1 MEYKMNT
8 EFLELCFIVGIL
20 IITIYFHIKFDRFAV
35 AHGPEVLTT
44 LGILGCFTGITIA
57 LFSFNPENISQSV
70 PNLLSGIRTAFWA
83 SLAGV
88 FGALTLRFGQRFRK
102 VKDNKNQIAG
112 QTASL
117 SDVVLSINA
126 LKESIVGQGDTNIHA
141 EIREFKEKSEEHFL
155 SLQEEFKTFSKHMV
169 ENNQKAIIEALREV
183 IKDFNTKITEQFGDN
198 FKELN
203 SAVSKL
209 LSWQIQYKDELEI
222 IKENQ
227 RASRQELEK
236 ATENLKEIVQSAGV
250 FSSIAQDLKSQIDY
264 LNQNREILNNQQ
276 KSLAEVL
283 KTMSSVTPTF
293 EQKTSDMLEQIEK
306 GMKRVFDQFSINAD
320 TLVKQVANSEKE
332 FKTMFETIFKN
343 SESHLDELQI
353 QMTKATE
360 NLGIQMQISGNEL
373 KKQIAENILENQKTF
388 NAGLE
393 DNSRIIKE
401 SVLALDKALQ
411 KELNSSLE
419 SLGRQLAALSN
430 RFVEDYLPLTEKLKE
445 VVELSKRI

>member
-1 MEYKMNT
+1 MNT
-8 EFLELCFIVGIL
+8 EFLELGFIVGIL
-20 IITIYFHIKFDRFAV
+20 IITIYFHVKFDRFAV

-117 SDVVLSINA
+117 SDVVLSINS
-126 LKESIVGQGDTNIHA
+126 LKESIVGQDKSNIQA
-141 EIREFKEKSEEHFL
+141 EIREFKEQSEKQFL

-227 RASRQELEK
+227 RASREELEK
-236 ATENLKEIVQSAGV
+236 ATKKLKEIVQSAGV
-250 FSSIAQDLKSQIDY
+250 FSSTAQDLKTQIDY

-306 GMKRVFDQFSINAD
+306 GMQRVHEQFSTNAD

-332 FKTMFETIFKN
+332 FKAMFETIFKN

-353 QMTKATE
+353 QMNKATE

-373 KKQIAENILENQKTF
+373 KKQIAETILENQKTF

-393 DNSRIIKE
+393 DNSRIVKE

>member
-1 MEYKMNT
+1 MNT
-8 EFLELCFIVGIL
+8 EFLELGFIVGIL
-20 IITIYFHIKFDRFAV
+20 IITIYFHVKFDRFAV

-70 PNLLSGIRTAFWA
+70 PNLLSGIRSAFWA

-88 FGALTLRFGQRFRK
+88 FRALTLRSGQRFRK

-117 SDVVLSINA
+117 SDVVLSINS
-126 LKESIVGQGDTNIHA
+126 LKESIVGQDETNIRA
-141 EIREFKEKSEEHFL
+141 EIKEFKEKSEEHFL

-227 RASRQELEK
+227 RASREELEK
-236 ATENLKEIVQSAGV
+236 ATENLKAIVQSAGV

-293 EQKTSDMLEQIEK
+293 EQKTSDMLEQIEN
-306 GMKRVFDQFSINAD
+306 GMKRVYEQFSTNAD

-373 KKQIAENILENQKTF
+373 KKQIAETILENQKTF

-393 DNSRIIKE
+393 DNSRIVKE

-430 RFVEDYLPLTEKLKE
+430 RFVEDYLPLTEKLRE

>member
-8 EFLELCFIVGIL
+8 EFLELGFIVGIL
-20 IITIYFHIKFDRFAV
+20 IITIYFHVKFDRFAV

-117 SDVVLSINA
+117 SDVVLSINS
-126 LKESIVGQGDTNIHA
+126 LKESIVGQDKSNIQA
-141 EIREFKEKSEEHFL
+141 EIREFKEQSEKQFL

-227 RASRQELEK
+227 RASREELEK
-236 ATENLKEIVQSAGV
+236 ATENLKAIVQSAGV

-306 GMKRVFDQFSINAD
+306 GMNRVYEQFSTNAD

-332 FKTMFETIFKN
+332 FKSMFETIFKN

-373 KKQIAENILENQKTF
+373 KKQIAEIILENQKTF

-393 DNSRIIKE
+393 DNSRIVKE

>member
-1 MEYKMNT
+1 MNT
-8 EFLELCFIVGIL
+8 EFLELGFIVGIL
-20 IITIYFHIKFDRFAV
+20 IITIYFHVKFDRFAV

-117 SDVVLSINA
+117 SDVVLSINS
-126 LKESIVGQGDTNIHA
+126 LKESIVGQDETNIRA
-141 EIREFKEKSEEHFL
+141 EIKEFKEKSEEHFL

-227 RASRQELEK
+227 RASREELEK
-236 ATENLKEIVQSAGV
+236 ATANLKEIVQSAGV

-306 GMKRVFDQFSINAD
+306 GMERVYEQFSTNAD

-373 KKQIAENILENQKTF
+373 KKQIAETILENQKTF

-393 DNSRIIKE
+393 DNSRIVKE

-430 RFVEDYLPLTEKLKE
+430 RFVEDYLPLTEKLRE

>member
-1 MEYKMNT
+1 MDT
-8 EFLELCFIVGIL
+8 EFLELGFIVGIL
-20 IITIYFHIKFDRFAV
+20 IITIYFHVKFDRFAV

-117 SDVVLSINA
+117 SDVVLSINS
-126 LKESIVGQGDTNIHA
+126 LRESIIGQDETNIRA
-141 EIREFKEKSEEHFL
+141 EIQEFREKSEEHFL

-227 RASRQELEK
+227 RASREELEK
-236 ATENLKEIVQSAGV
+236 ATENLKKIVQSAGV

-293 EQKTSDMLEQIEK
+293 EQKTSDMLDQIEK
-306 GMKRVFDQFSINAD
+306 GMQRIYEQFSTNAD
-320 TLVKQVANSEKE
+320 TLVKQVANSERE
-332 FKTMFETIFKN
+332 FKTMFETVFKN

-373 KKQIAENILENQKTF
+373 KKQIAETILENQKTF

-393 DNSRIIKE
+393 DNSRIVKE

-430 RFVEDYLPLTEKLKE
+430 RFVEDYLPLTEKLRK

>member
-1 MEYKMNT
+1 MDT
-8 EFLELCFIVGIL
+8 EFLELGFIVGIL
-20 IITIYFHIKFDRFAV
+20 IITIYFHVKFDRFAV

-117 SDVVLSINA
+117 SDVVLSINS
-126 LKESIVGQGDTNIHA
+126 LRESIVGQDETNIQA

-155 SLQEEFKTFSKHMV
+155 SLQEEFKTFSRHMV

-236 ATENLKEIVQSAGV
+236 ATNNLKEIVQSAGV
-250 FSSIAQDLKSQIDY
+250 FSSIAQDLRTQIDY
-264 LNQNREILNNQQ
+264 LNQNREILTNQQ
-276 KSLAEVL
+276 KSLADVL

-306 GMKRVFDQFSINAD
+306 GMQRVYEQFSTNAD

-343 SESHLDELQI
+343 SEDHLDELQRQI
-353 QMTKATE
+353 TKVTE
-360 NLGIQMQISGNEL
+360 NLGIQMQISGNEF
-373 KKQIAENILENQKTF
+373 KKQIAGTILENQKTF

-393 DNSRIIKE
+393 DNSRIVKE